1 MIETLRRSAA
11 HVFVRSLEIPSLST
25 DDQHHLLKV
34 LRVKSTDQ
42 ITVSDGVGSW
52 ITATIS
58 KDGDVRATS
67 ELHVVER
74 PKWALS
80 IAFAPVKGEKPELI
94 VQKLT
99 ELGIDEIIPL
109 APTARS
115 VVRWDTAKA
124 EKQTGRLQRVA
135 NEAAMQSRRVWL
147 PVVQPVTQLADLVLR
162 TDVAFAEPGGVEVSA
177 VHRTIVVG
185 PEGGFTPGELG
196 DSVGRVSL
204 GESVLRAE
212 TAAIVAGALMTRC
225 RRSGM

>member
-11 HVFVRSLEIPSLST
+11 HVFVQSLNAPSLSD

-34 LRVKSTDQ
+34 LRVKSKDQ
-42 ITVSDGVGSW
+42 ITLSDGVGKW
-52 ITATIS
+52 ITASIT
-58 KDGDVRATS
+58 KDGEVRATS
-67 ELHVVER
+67 ELYSVEP
-74 PKWALS
+74 PKWSLC
-80 IAFAPVKGEKPELI
+80 IAFAPIKGEKPELI

-109 APTARS
+109 APTSRS
-115 VVRWDTAKA
+115 VVRWDAAKA

-135 NEAAMQSRRVWL
+135 NEASMQSRRVWL
-147 PVVQPVTQLADLVLR
+147 PVVHPVTQLADLVSR
-162 TDVAFAEPGGVEVSA
+162 AEVAFAELGGVEVTA

-185 PEGGFTPGELG
+185 PEGGFDPDELDG
-196 DSVGRVSL
+196 SVSRVSL

-225 RRSGM
+225 RRGEM

>member
-1 MIETLRRSAA
+1 MIDDLRRSSA
-11 HVFVRSLEIPSLST
+11 HIFVASLENPVASE

-42 ITVSDGVGSW
+42 ITVSNGLGAW
-52 ITATIS
+52 LTATITR
-58 KDGDVRATS
+58 DGDVCATS
-67 ELHVVER
+67 ELFVVEP
-74 PKWALS
+74 PKWKLC

-115 VVRWDTAKA
+115 VVRWDAAKA

-135 NEAAMQSRRVWL
+135 NEASMQSRRVWL
-147 PVVQPVTQLADLVLR
+147 PVVHPVTQLADLASR
-162 TDVAFAEPGGVEVSA
+162 TEVAFAEPGGVEVAA

-185 PEGGFTPGELG
+185 PEGGFAPDELG
-196 DSVGRVSL
+196 NSVGRVSL

-225 RRSGM
+225 RRGEM

>member
-11 HVFVRSLEIPSLST
+11 HVFVQSVETPSLST

-42 ITVSDGVGSW
+42 ITVSNGFGAW
-52 ITATIS
+52 ITATIN
-58 KDGDVRATS
+58 KDGDVIATS
-67 ELHVVER
+67 GLFVVEP
-74 PKWALS
+74 PKWKLCV
-80 IAFAPVKGEKPELI
+80 AFAPVKGEKPELI

-115 VVRWDTAKA
+115 VVRWDAAKS
-124 EKQTGRLQRVA
+124 EKQTDRLQRVA
-135 NEAAMQSRRVWL
+135 NEASMQSRRVWL
-147 PVVQPVTQLADLVLR
+147 PVVHPVTHLAELVSR
-162 TDVAFAEPGGVEVSA
+162 TEIACAEPGGVEVASM
-177 VHRTIVVG
+177 HRTIVVG
-185 PEGGFTPGELG
+185 PEGGFAPDELDG
-196 DSVGRVSL
+196 SVSRVSL

-225 RRSGM
+225 RRSEQ

>member
-1 MIETLRRSAA
+1 MIEILRRSTA
-11 HVFVRSLEIPSLST
+11 HVFVQSLDAPSLSD

-34 LRVKSTDQ
+34 LRIKSTDQ
-42 ITVSDGVGSW
+42 ITVSNGVGGW
-52 ITATIS
+52 ITASLT
-58 KDGDVRATS
+58 KDGEVRTTS
-67 ELHVVER
+67 ELFVVEP
-74 PKWALS
+74 PKWSLC

-109 APTARS
+109 APTSRS
-115 VVRWDTAKA
+115 VVRWDGAKA

-135 NEAAMQSRRVWL
+135 NEASMQSRRVWL
-147 PVVQPVTQLADLVLR
+147 PAVHPVTQLADLVSR
-162 TDVAFAEPGGVEVSA
+162 SEVAFAEPGGVEVAA

-185 PEGGFTPGELG
+185 PEGGFAPDELDG
-196 DSVGRVSL
+196 SVSRVSL

-225 RRSGM
+225 RRGEM

>member
-1 MIETLRRSAA
+1 VIETLRRSAA

>member
-11 HVFVRSLEIPSLST
+11 HVFVQSLEIPSLST

-42 ITVSDGVGSW
+42 ITISDGAGSW

-58 KDGDVRATS
+58 KDGEVRTTS
-67 ELHVVER
+67 ELYSVEP
-74 PKWALS
+74 PKWKLC

-115 VVRWDTAKA
+115 VVRWDAAKS
-124 EKQTGRLQRVA
+124 EKQTARLQRVA
-135 NEAAMQSRRVWL
+135 NEASMQSRRVWL
-147 PVVQPVTQLADLVLR
+147 PVVHPVTKLVDLITR
-162 TDVAFAEPGGVEVSA
+162 GDVAFAEPGGVEVSA

-185 PEGGFTPGELG
+185 PEGGFDPEEV
-196 DSVGRVSL
+196 DMSVIRVSL

>member
-11 HVFVRSLEIPSLST
+11 HVFVQSLETLVLSI

-42 ITVSDGVGSW
+42 ITVSNGVGAW

-67 ELHVVER
+67 ELFVVE
-74 PKWALS
+74 PPTWSLCV
-80 IAFAPVKGEKPELI
+80 AFAPVKGEKPELI

-115 VVRWDTAKA
+115 VVRWDSAKA
-124 EKQTGRLQRVA
+124 EKQTARLQRVA
-135 NEAAMQSRRVWL
+135 NEASMQSRRVWL
-147 PVVQPVTQLADLVLR
+147 PVVHPVTKLADLISR
-162 TDVAFAEPGGVEVSA
+162 TEVAYAEPGGVEITGF
-177 VHRTIVVG
+177 HRTIVIG
-185 PEGGFTPGELG
+185 PEGGFAPEELDG
-196 DSVGRVSL
+196 SVSRVSL

-225 RRSGM
+225 RRGEM

>member
-11 HVFVRSLEIPSLST
+11 HVFVRSLETPNLST
-25 DDQHHLLKV
+25 DDQHHLLMV

-42 ITVSDGVGSW
+42 ITVSDGVGKW
-52 ITATIS
+52 ITATLT
-58 KDGDVRATS
+58 KDGEVRITS
-67 ELHVVER
+67 ELYSVEP
-74 PKWALS
+74 PKWKLC

-115 VVRWDTAKA
+115 VVRWDAAKS
-124 EKQTGRLQRVA
+124 EKQTDRLQRVA
-135 NEAAMQSRRVWL
+135 NEASMQSRRVWL
-147 PVVQPVTQLADLVLR
+147 PMVHPVTQLTDLVSR
-162 TDVAFAEPGGVEVSA
+162 TEVAFAEPGGIEVTA
-177 VHRTIVVG
+177 AHRTIVVG
-185 PEGGFTPGELG
+185 PEGGFTPEELG
-196 DSVGRVSL
+196 NSVSRVSL

-225 RRSGM
+225 RRGEM

>member
-11 HVFVRSLEIPSLST
+11 HVFVQSLETLVLST

-42 ITVSDGVGSW
+42 ITVSNGVGAW

-67 ELHVVER
+67 ELFVVE
-74 PKWALS
+74 PPTWSLCV
-80 IAFAPVKGEKPELI
+80 AFAPVKGEKPELI

-115 VVRWDTAKA
+115 VVRWDSAKA
-124 EKQTGRLQRVA
+124 EKQTARLQRVA
-135 NEAAMQSRRVWL
+135 NEASMQSRRVWL
-147 PVVQPVTQLADLVLR
+147 PVVHPVTKLADLISR
-162 TDVAFAEPGGVEVSA
+162 TEVAFAEPGGVEITGF
-177 VHRTIVVG
+177 HRTIVIG
-185 PEGGFTPGELG
+185 PEGGFAPEELDG
-196 DSVGRVSL
+196 SVSRVSL

-225 RRSGM
+225 SRSGM

>member
-11 HVFVRSLEIPSLST
+11 HVFVRSLETPDIST

-42 ITVSDGVGSW
+42 ITVSDGAGKW
-52 ITATIS
+52 ILAIIT
-58 KDGDVRATS
+58 KDGDVRVTS
-67 ELHVVER
+67 EIFLVEP
-74 PKWALS
+74 PKWKLC

-99 ELGIDEIIPL
+99 ELGIDEVIPL
-109 APTARS
+109 APTTRS
-115 VVRWDTAKA
+115 VVRWDSAKA
-124 EKQTGRLQRVA
+124 EKQTSRLQRVA
-135 NEAAMQSRRVWL
+135 NEASMQSRRVWL
-147 PVVQPVTQLADLVLR
+147 PVVHQVTQLADLVSR
-162 TDVAFAEPGGVEVSA
+162 TEIAFAEPGGVEVAA
-177 VHRTIVVG
+177 VHRTIVIG
-185 PEGGFTPGELG
+185 PEGGFTPDEL
-196 DSVGRVSL
+196 DKSFVRVSL

>member
-34 LRVKSTDQ
+34 LRVKSADQ

-115 VVRWDTAKA
+115 VVRWDAAKA
-124 EKQTGRLQRVA
+124 EKQTVRLQRVA

-185 PEGGFTPGELG
+185 PEGGFTPDELG

>member
-11 HVFVRSLEIPSLST
+11 HVFVQSLDAPSLSD

-34 LRVKSTDQ
+34 LRVKSADQ
-42 ITVSDGVGSW
+42 ITVSNGLGAW
-52 ITATIS
+52 ITATIN
-58 KDGDVRATS
+58 KDGDVLSTG
-67 ELHVVER
+67 ELYVVEP
-74 PKWALS
+74 PKWKLC

-109 APTARS
+109 APTSRS
-115 VVRWDTAKA
+115 VVRWDAAKA

-135 NEAAMQSRRVWL
+135 NEASMQSRRVWL
-147 PVVQPVTQLADLVLR
+147 PVVHPVTQLADLVSR
-162 TDVAFAEPGGVEVSA
+162 SEVAFAEPGGVEVA
-177 VHRTIVVG
+177 AAHRTIVIG
-185 PEGGFTPGELG
+185 PEGGFAPEELIG
-196 DSVGRVSL
+196 SVSRVSL

-225 RRSGM
+225 RRVEM

>member
-1 MIETLRRSAA
+1 MIDDLRRSSA
-11 HVFVRSLEIPSLST
+11 HIFVASLENPVASE

-42 ITVSDGVGSW
+42 ITVSNGFGKW
-52 ITATIS
+52 LTATIS
-58 KDGDVRATS
+58 RSGDISATS
-67 ELHVVER
+67 DLRSEDSPRWPLC
-74 PKWALS
+74 

-109 APTARS
+109 APTIRS

-124 EKQTGRLQRVA
+124 SKQTERLQRVA
-135 NEAAMQSRRVWL
+135 HEASMQSRRVWL
-147 PVVQPVTQLADLVLR
+147 PVVHPVTQLADLVSR
-162 TDVAFAEPGGVEVSA
+162 SEVAFAEPGGVEVAA

-185 PEGGFTPGELG
+185 PEGGFTPDELDG
-196 DSVGRVSL
+196 SVSRVSL

-225 RRSGM
+225 RRGEM

>member
-1 MIETLRRSAA
+1 MIETLRRSAS

-42 ITVSDGVGSW
+42 ITVSDGVGNW

-124 EKQTGRLQRVA
+124 EKQTARLQRVA

-162 TDVAFAEPGGVEVSA
+162 TDVVFAEPGGVEVSA

-185 PEGGFTPGELG
+185 PEGGFAPDELG

>member
-115 VVRWDTAKA
+115 VVRWDAAKA
-124 EKQTGRLQRVA
+124 EKQTVRLQRVA

-185 PEGGFTPGELG
+185 PEGGFTPDELG

-225 RRSGM
+225 RRGGM

>member
-11 HVFVRSLEIPSLST
+11 HVFVRSLETPDIST

-42 ITVSDGVGSW
+42 ITVSDGAGKW
-52 ITATIS
+52 ILAIIT
-58 KDGDVRATS
+58 KDGDVRVTS
-67 ELHVVER
+67 EIFLVEP
-74 PKWALS
+74 PKWKLC

-99 ELGIDEIIPL
+99 ELGIDEVIPL
-109 APTARS
+109 APTTRS
-115 VVRWDTAKA
+115 VVRWDSAKA
-124 EKQTGRLQRVA
+124 EKQTSRLQRVA
-135 NEAAMQSRRVWL
+135 NEASMQSRRVWL
-147 PVVQPVTQLADLVLR
+147 PVVHPVTQLADLVSR
-162 TDVAFAEPGGVEVSA
+162 TEIAFAEPGGVEVAA
-177 VHRTIVVG
+177 VHRTIVIG
-185 PEGGFTPGELG
+185 PEGGFTPDEL
-196 DSVGRVSL
+196 DKSFVRVSL

>member
-1 MIETLRRSAA
+1 VIETLRRSAA
-11 HVFVRSLEIPSLST
+11 HVFVQSLEIPNLST

-58 KDGDVRATS
+58 KDGEVRATS
-67 ELHVVER
+67 ELFVVEP
-74 PKWALS
+74 PKWSLC

-115 VVRWDTAKA
+115 VVRWDVAKA

-135 NEAAMQSRRVWL
+135 NEASMQSRRVWL
-147 PVVQPVTQLADLVLR
+147 PVVHPVTQLADLVLR
-162 TDVAFAEPGGVEVSA
+162 TEVSFAEPGGVEVAA

-185 PEGGFTPGELG
+185 PEGGFTPEEL
-196 DSVGRVSL
+196 DKSVTRVSL

-225 RRSGM
+225 RRGGM

>member
-11 HVFVRSLEIPSLST
+11 HVFVQSLDAPSLND

-34 LRVKSTDQ
+34 LRVTESDQ
-42 ITVSDGVGSW
+42 ITLSNGIGGW
-52 ITATIS
+52 ITATILRN
-58 KDGDVRATS
+58 GDIRATS
-67 ELHVVER
+67 ELFLVEP
-74 PKWALS
+74 PKWKLC

-115 VVRWDTAKA
+115 VVRWDAAKE

-135 NEAAMQSRRVWL
+135 NEASMQSRRVWL
-147 PVVQPVTQLADLVLR
+147 PKVHPVTQLSELVSR
-162 TDVAFAEPGGVEVSA
+162 NQVAFAEPGGVEVAA

-185 PEGGFTPGELG
+185 PEGGFTPDELG
-196 DSVGRVSL
+196 ESVSRVSL

-225 RRSGM
+225 RRGEM

>member
-11 HVFVRSLEIPSLST
+11 HVFVRSLEIPNLST

-42 ITVSDGVGSW
+42 ITVSDGVGKW
-52 ITATIS
+52 ITASLT
-58 KDGDVRATS
+58 KDGEVRTTR
-67 ELHVVER
+67 ELYSVEP
-74 PKWALS
+74 PKWKLC

-115 VVRWDTAKA
+115 VVRWDAAKS
-124 EKQTGRLQRVA
+124 EKQTDRLQRVA
-135 NEAAMQSRRVWL
+135 NEASMQSRRVWL
-147 PVVQPVTQLADLVLR
+147 PMVHPVTQLTDLVSR
-162 TDVAFAEPGGVEVSA
+162 TEVAFAEPGGIEVTA
-177 VHRTIVVG
+177 AHRTIVVG
-185 PEGGFTPGELG
+185 PEGGFTPEELG
-196 DSVGRVSL
+196 NSVSRVSL

-225 RRSGM
+225 RRGEM

>member
-11 HVFVRSLEIPSLST
+11 HVFVRSLEIPSLSA

-185 PEGGFTPGELG
+185 PEGGFTPDELG

>member
-11 HVFVRSLEIPSLST
+11 HVFVRSLETPNLST

-42 ITVSDGVGSW
+42 ISVSDGVGKW
-52 ITATIS
+52 ITATIN
-58 KDGDVRATS
+58 KDGDVLATS
-67 ELHVVER
+67 DLFVIEP
-74 PKWALS
+74 PKWKLC

-109 APTARS
+109 APTVRS

-124 EKQTGRLQRVA
+124 AKQTDRLQRVA
-135 NEAAMQSRRVWL
+135 NEASMQSRRVWL
-147 PVVQPVTQLADLVLR
+147 PKVHPVTQLATLLERDS
-162 TDVAFAEPGGVEVSA
+162 VAFAEPGGAEVTSD
-177 VHRTIVVG
+177 HRTIVVG
-185 PEGGFTPGELG
+185 PEGGFAPDELAQ
-196 DSVGRVSL
+196 SKNRVSL

-225 RRSGM
+225 RRSEQ

>member
-11 HVFVRSLEIPSLST
+11 HVFVQSLETPSLST

-34 LRVKSTDQ
+34 LRVKSIDQ
-42 ITVSDGVGSW
+42 ITISDGVGSW

-58 KDGDVRATS
+58 KDGEVRTTS
-67 ELHVVER
+67 ELYSVEP
-74 PKWALS
+74 PKWKLC

-115 VVRWDTAKA
+115 VVRWDAAKS
-124 EKQTGRLQRVA
+124 EKQTARLQRVA
-135 NEAAMQSRRVWL
+135 NEASMQSRRVWL
-147 PVVQPVTQLADLVLR
+147 PVVHPVTKLVDLITR
-162 TDVAFAEPGGVEVSA
+162 GDVAFAEPGGVEVSA

-185 PEGGFTPGELG
+185 PEGGFDPEEV
-196 DSVGRVSL
+196 DMSVIRVSL

>member
-11 HVFVRSLEIPSLST
+11 HVFVQSLETLVLST

-42 ITVSDGVGSW
+42 ITVSNGVGAW
-52 ITATIS
+52 ITAIIS

-67 ELHVVER
+67 ELFVVE
-74 PKWALS
+74 PPTWSLCV
-80 IAFAPVKGEKPELI
+80 AFAPVKGEKPELI

-99 ELGIDEIIPL
+99 ELEIDEIIPL

-115 VVRWDTAKA
+115 VVRWDSAKA
-124 EKQTGRLQRVA
+124 EKQTARLQRVA
-135 NEAAMQSRRVWL
+135 NEASMQSRRVWL
-147 PVVQPVTQLADLVLR
+147 PVVHPVTKLADLISR
-162 TDVAFAEPGGVEVSA
+162 TEVAFTEPGGVEITGF
-177 VHRTIVVG
+177 HRTIVVG
-185 PEGGFTPGELG
+185 PEGGFAPEELDG
-196 DSVGRVSL
+196 SVSRVSL

-225 RRSGM
+225 RRGEM